1 MACRRVYRNSQPS
14 HRKTQEGPG
23 RPMKAQEDPGGQ
35 TLSVVPYPYIY
46 ECFRSPERVC
56 RRVCRNRRLST
67 NPISCSIP
75 AYLRVF
81 PLSREGL
88 HEGMSEQPAI
98 DKPYQLFNTCIFTS
112 VQCLPRKAQEDPGRP
127 RKTQEGPGRPRKTQE
142 DPGWPRMA
150 QEGPGR
156 PRKALEGPGNP
167 ARPRKAQE
175 GPGRPRKAQED
186 PGRPRKTQ
194 EGPGRPRKGQEGSG
208 RAQEGPRGSRKAKE
222 GPGRSN

>member
-14 HRKTQEGPG
+14 HRKTQEGLG
-23 RPMKAQEDPGGQ
+23 RPMRAQEDPGGQ

-112 VQCLPRKAQEDPGRP
+112 VQCLPRKAQEVPGRP
-127 RKTQEGPGRPRKTQE
+127 RKIQEGSGGPRK
-142 DPGWPRMA
+142 A

-156 PRKALEGPGNP
+156 PTKAQEGPGVP
-167 ARPRKAQE
+167 GRPRKAQE
-175 GPGRPRKAQED
+175 GPGRPRKAQE
-186 PGRPRKTQ
+186 
-194 EGPGRPRKGQEGSG
+194 GP
-208 RAQEGPRGSRKAKE
+208 SR
-222 GPGRSN
+222 

>member
-23 RPMKAQEDPGGQ
+23 RPMRAQEDPGGQ
-35 TLSVVPYPYIY
+35 TLSVVQYPHIY

-142 DPGWPRMA
+142 DPGWPRKAQEAPGMGRRS

-156 PRKALEGPGNP
+156 PRKDEDPGK
-167 ARPRKAQE
+167 PRKAQE
-175 GPGRPRKAQED
+175 AQGGPGRGRKAQEAQEGPGGPGRPR
-186 PGRPRKTQ
+186 RVQ
-194 EGPGRPRKGQEGSG
+194 EGPGGPRKVQLDHL
-208 RAQEGPRGSRKAKE
+208 
-222 GPGRSN
+222 NN